1 MAKVGLKYPVYAP
14 LSVEA
19 ATGNTYTK
27 GAVLAKAISAKIE
40 ITNNDEKLYAD
51 DAVAEVDQSFSSG
64 KLTVGVDDFYDPAK
78 VALLGYIESAPDA
91 GAAEGDGKEM
101 TDAGESGS
109 APYVGFGFYG
119 KVKRN
124 NVPFWRAIWL
134 HKVQFSE
141 PSDEFETKGEKAG
154 FKTPELPGVIMKDA
168 SGHYKSEQTF
178 ASEASAKE
186 WLEKKAVITAA

>member
-19 ATGNTYTK
+19 AAGNTYTK
-27 GAVLAKAISAKIE
+27 GAVLAKAISAKID
-40 ITNNDEKLYAD
+40 ITSNDEKLYAD
-51 DAVAEVDQSFSSG
+51 DAAAEVDQSFSSG

-78 VALLGYIESAPDA
+78 VALLGYIEAA
-91 GAAEGDGKEM
+91 AAEGAAQGDGKEL
-101 TDAGESGS
+101 TDAGSTGA

-119 KVKRN
+119 KVIRN

-154 FKTPELPGVIMKDA
+154 FKTPELNGTIMQDA

-178 ASEASAKE
+178 ASEASAKA
-186 WLEKKAVITAA
+186 WLDKKAVLTA